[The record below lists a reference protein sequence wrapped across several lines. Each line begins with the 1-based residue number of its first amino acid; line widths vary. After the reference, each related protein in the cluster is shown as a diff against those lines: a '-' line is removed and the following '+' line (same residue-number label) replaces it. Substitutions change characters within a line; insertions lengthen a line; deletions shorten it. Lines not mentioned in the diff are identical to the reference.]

1 MLTCESLPYTHKS
14 NLRRLICMIDFA
26 KIFTTVGTLA
36 EEKKIR
42 AFAVGGF
49 VRDML
54 MHQGVTKDIDIV
66 VEGSGIEFARAFDS
80 QVKQEGSLVEFSDFD
95 TARYVYTQETEG
107 GKKEKLF
114 ELEFA
119 GARSEKYDNTSRKP
133 DVTATTLEEDL
144 KRRDFTVNAIALP
157 ILSSGLSSEVIDL
170 FDGAKDIEAK
180 ILRTPL
186 DPDIT
191 FSEDPLRMLRA
202 ARFASQL
209 NFTIDERTYDA
220 IARNRGRLT
229 IISKE
234 RICEEF
240 FKLLSTPVPSLGLWI
255 LYHTGL
261 INEFLP
267 EVSELNGVEELY
279 GHQHKNNLVHSF
291 KVVDNIAERTDNV
304 LLRFAA
310 LMHDIGKPG
319 TKSFIAGRG
328 WAFDMHE
335 HLGKKIVRDVGR
347 RLRMSKDDI
356 EYVALLVRWHQQP
369 ISLMDEGVTDSP
381 VRRLI
386 VNLKDHLPDLLKL
399 CRSDITTGNPYKLK
413 RRLKNYDYLEKR
425 IVEVTEKD
433 KLRAF
438 QSPVRGEEIMELAGL
453 KAGPTVGKIKKRIE
467 NAILDGEIPNEY
479 GAALEY
485 FEKIRQEY
493 LLEAEE
499 WELEKSKRKISTFA
513 KTKADRQKRK
523 E

>member
-1 MLTCESLPYTHKS
+1 MFDLGKIYTV
-14 NLRRLICMIDFA
+14 IGGI
-26 KIFTTVGTLA
+26 A
-36 EEKKIR
+36 EERGIR
-42 AFAVGGF
+42 AYAVGGF
-49 VRDML
+49 VRDLL
-54 MHQGVTKDIDIV
+54 MRRESVKDLDVV
-66 VEGSGIEFARAFDS
+66 VEGSGIEFARWFDEK
-80 QVKQEGSLVEFSDFD
+80 VEAEGSLVEFSDFD
-95 TARYVYTQETEG
+95 TARYVYTTEDEEG
-107 GKKEKLF
+107 HKHTVF

-119 GARSEKYDNTSRKP
+119 GARSEIYDELSRKP
-133 DVTATTLEEDL
+133 KVSTTTLHEDL
-144 KRRDFTVNAIALP
+144 TRRDFTVNAIALP
-157 ILSSGLSSEVIDL
+157 IGVNGLGSEVVDP
-170 FDGAKDIEAK
+170 FDGAIDIEKK

-191 FSEDPLRMLRA
+191 FSEDPLRMMRA

-209 NFTIDERTYDA
+209 GFTIEHHTYDA
-220 IARNRGRLT
+220 IARNRSRLK
-229 IISKE
+229 IVSKE

-240 FKLLSTPVPSLGLWI
+240 FKLLATPVPSVGLYI
-255 LYHTGL
+255 LYNTGL

-279 GHQHKNNLVHSF
+279 GHQHKNNLVHTF

-319 TKSFIAGRG
+319 TKSFVPGRG

-347 RLRMSKDDI
+347 RLRMSRDDI

-386 VNLKDHLPDLLKL
+386 VNLEDHLQDLLTL

-413 RRLKNYDYLEKR
+413 KRLKNYDYLEKR
-425 IVEVTEKD
+425 IAEVIEKD

-438 QSPVRGEEIMELAGL
+438 QSPVRGEEIMERTGL
-453 KAGPTVGKIKKRIE
+453 RAGPTVGKIKKRIE
-467 NAILDGEIPNEY
+467 DAILDGEIPHDY
-479 GAALEY
+479 DAARVY
-485 FEKIRQEY
+485 FDTIKDEY
-493 LLEAEE
+493 LRNAEE
-499 WELEKSKRKISTFA
+499 WERGETELKIQNSKPNV
-513 KTKADRQKRK
+513 
-523 E
+523 

>member
-1 MLTCESLPYTHKS
+1 MVDLGKIYTTIGK
-14 NLRRLICMIDFA
+14 
-26 KIFTTVGTLA
+26 LA
-36 EEKKIR
+36 EEKNVR
-42 AFAVGGF
+42 AYAVGGF
-49 VRDML
+49 VRDLL
-54 MHQGVTKDIDIV
+54 MRTETVKDLDVV
-66 VEGSGIEFARAFDS
+66 VEGSGIQFARAFDET
-80 QVKQEGSLVEFSDFD
+80 VKQEGSLVEFPDFD
-95 TARYVYTQETEG
+95 TARYVYTTEDG
-107 GKKEKLF
+107 LGVKTRLF

-119 GARSEKYDNTSRKP
+119 GARTEVYDSDSRKP
-133 DVTATTLEEDL
+133 HVEATTLEEDL

-157 ILSSGLSSEVIDL
+157 ITSSGLGNEVIDP
-170 FDGAKDIEAK
+170 FDGALDIGKK

-209 NFTIDERTYDA
+209 NFTIEEKTYDA
-220 IARNRGRLT
+220 IARNRERLK

-234 RICEEF
+234 RVCEEF
-240 FKLLSTPVPSLGLWI
+240 FKLLSTPVPSVGLWI
-255 LYHTGL
+255 LYQTGL
-261 INEFLP
+261 MNEFLP

-279 GHQHKNNLVHSF
+279 GHQHKNNLVHTF
-291 KVVDNIAERTDNV
+291 KVVDNIAERTDKV

-319 TKSFIAGRG
+319 TKAFIAGRG

-369 ISLMDEGVTDSP
+369 ISLMDDGVTDSP

-386 VNLKDHLPDLLKL
+386 VNLKDHLHDLLTL

-413 RRLKNYDYLEKR
+413 KRLKNYDFLEKR
-425 IVEVTEKD
+425 IVEVMEKD

-438 QSPVRGEEIMELAGL
+438 QSPVRGQEIMEYAQL

-467 NAILDGEIPNEY
+467 DAILDGIIPNEY
-479 GAALEY
+479 DAAKEY
-485 FEKIRQEY
+485 FEKIKEEY
-493 LLEAEE
+493 LKNAEE
-499 WELEKSKRKISTFA
+499 WEIVSKK
-513 KTKADRQKRK
+513 
-523 E
+523 

>member
-1 MLTCESLPYTHKS
+1 
-14 NLRRLICMIDFA
+14 MIDLS
-26 KIFTTVGTLA
+26 KIYTTIGIIA
-36 EEKKIR
+36 EEQNVK
-42 AFAVGGF
+42 AYAVGGF

-54 MHQGVTKDIDIV
+54 MHRESMKDLDVV
-66 VEGSGIEFARAFDS
+66 VEGSGIAFAKRFDEMS
-80 QVKQEGSLVEFSDFD
+80 LEEGSLVEFPDFD
-95 TARYVYTQETEG
+95 TARYVYTAQQEDG
-107 GKKEKLF
+107 SKETVF

-119 GARSEKYDNTSRKP
+119 GARSEEYDVQSRKP
-133 DVTATTLEEDL
+133 KVEATTLEQDL
-144 KRRDFTVNAIALP
+144 ARRDFTVNAIALP
-157 ILSSGLSSEVIDL
+157 ITVQGIGGDVVDP
-170 FDGAKDIEAK
+170 FDGALDIGKK

-191 FSEDPLRMLRA
+191 FSEDPLRMMRA

-209 NFTIDERTYDA
+209 GFAIEDHTYDA
-220 IARNRGRLT
+220 IARNRTRLK
-229 IISKE
+229 IVSKE

-240 FKLLSTPVPSLGLWI
+240 FKLLATPVPSVGLYI
-255 LYHTGL
+255 LYQTGL

-279 GHQHKNNLVHSF
+279 GHQHKNNLVHTF

-319 TKSFIAGRG
+319 TKSFVPGRG
-328 WAFDMHE
+328 WTFDMHE

-347 RLRMSKDDI
+347 RLRMSRDDI

-386 VNLKDHLPDLLKL
+386 VNLNDHLQDLLTL

-413 RRLKNYDYLEKR
+413 KRLKNYDYLEKR
-425 IVEVTEKD
+425 IAEVIEKD

-453 KAGPTVGKIKKRIE
+453 KAGPTVGKIKKHLE
-467 NAILDGEIPNEY
+467 DAILDGVIPNDY
-479 GAALEY
+479 DVAKEY
-485 FEKIRQEY
+485 FWKIKDEY
-493 LLEAEE
+493 VNQAEE
-499 WELEKSKRKISTFA
+499 WEKV
-513 KTKADRQKRK
+513 
-523 E
+523 

>member
-1 MLTCESLPYTHKS
+1 MVDLARIYSTIGK
-14 NLRRLICMIDFA
+14 
-26 KIFTTVGTLA
+26 LA
-36 EEKKIR
+36 EEKNVR
-42 AFAVGGF
+42 AYAVGGF

-54 MHQGVTKDIDIV
+54 MHKETVTDLDV
-66 VEGSGIEFARAFDS
+66 VIEGSGIEFARAFDLAV
-80 QVKQEGSLVEFSDFD
+80 QQEGSLVEFSDFD
-95 TARYVYTQETEG
+95 TARYVYTTEDES
-107 GKKEKLF
+107 GKTKHLF

-119 GARSEKYDNTSRKP
+119 GARSEQYDETSRKP
-133 DVTATTLEEDL
+133 RVTSTTLEEDL
-144 KRRDFTVNAIALP
+144 KRRDFTVNAIAIP
-157 ILSSGLSSEVIDL
+157 ITTVGLGNQIIDP
-170 FDGAKDIEAK
+170 FDGAVDIEKK

-202 ARFASQL
+202 ARFASKL
-209 NFTIDERTYDA
+209 GFTIEEKTYDA
-220 IARNRGRLT
+220 IARNRNRLK

-240 FKLLSTPVPSLGLWI
+240 FKLLSTPVPSVGLWI
-255 LYHTGL
+255 LYQTGL
-261 INEFLP
+261 LNEFIP

-279 GHQHKNNLVHSF
+279 GHQHKNNLVHTF

-319 TKSFIAGRG
+319 TKSFIPGRG

-369 ISLMDEGVTDSP
+369 IALMDDGVTDSP

-386 VNLKDHLPDLLKL
+386 VNLQDRLGDLLML

-413 RRLKNYDYLEKR
+413 KRLKNYDFLEKR
-425 IVEVTEKD
+425 IAEVIEKD

-453 KAGPTVGKIKKRIE
+453 QAGPTVGKIKKRIE
-467 NAILDGEIPNEY
+467 DAILDGEIPNEY
-479 GAALEY
+479 DVAREY
-485 FEKIRQEY
+485 FEKIKEEFLR
-493 LLEAEE
+493 EAEE
-499 WELEKSKRKISTFA
+499 WELQST
-513 KTKADRQKRK
+513 K
-523 E
+523 

>member
-1 MLTCESLPYTHKS
+1 
-14 NLRRLICMIDFA
+14 MIDFA
-26 KIFTTVGTLA
+26 KIFITIGKLS
-36 EEKKIR
+36 EEKKTP
-42 AFAVGGF
+42 AYAVGGF

-54 MHQGVTKDIDIV
+54 MHKDTVKDIDIV
-66 VEGSGIEFARAFDS
+66 IEGSGIEFARMFDEY
-80 QVKQEGSLVEFSDFD
+80 VGNEGSLVEFPDFD
-95 TARYVYTQETEG
+95 TARYVYTTEVEG
-107 GKKEKLF
+107 EKKEKLF

-119 GARSEKYDNTSRKP
+119 GARTEKYDAMSRKP
-133 DVTATTLEEDL
+133 EVTLTTLEEDL

-157 ILSSGLSSEVIDL
+157 IFSSGLGGDIIDP
-170 FDGAKDIEAK
+170 FDGAKDIESK
-180 ILRTPL
+180 ILKTPL
-186 DPDIT
+186 DSDVT

-209 NFTIDERTYDA
+209 NFTIEEKTYDA
-220 IARNRGRLT
+220 IARNRQRLS

-234 RICEEF
+234 RVQEEF
-240 FKLLSTPVPSLGLWI
+240 FKLLATPVPSVGLWV

-279 GHQHKNNLVHSF
+279 GHQHKNNLVHTF

-319 TKSFIAGRG
+319 TKSFVPGRG

-347 RLRMSKDDI
+347 RLRMSKDDT

-369 ISLMDEGVTDSP
+369 ISLMDDGVTDSP

-386 VNLKDHLPDLLKL
+386 VNLKDALSDLLTL

-413 RRLKNYDYLEKR
+413 KRLKNYDFLEKR
-425 IVEVTEKD
+425 IAEVMEKD

-453 KAGPTVGKIKKRIE
+453 KAGPTVGKIKKHLE
-467 NAILDGEIPNEY
+467 NAILDGEIPNDY
-479 GAALEY
+479 DATRKY
-485 FEKIRQEY
+485 FEKIKAEY
-493 LLEAEE
+493 LAGAEE
-499 WELEKSKRKISTFA
+499 WELIK
-513 KTKADRQKRK
+513 
-523 E
+523 

>member
-1 MLTCESLPYTHKS
+1 
-14 NLRRLICMIDFA
+14 MIDFTN
-26 KIFTTVGTLA
+26 IFTTIGTLA
-36 EEKKIR
+36 EERKTP
-42 AFAVGGF
+42 AYAVGGF

-54 MHQGVTKDIDIV
+54 MHKETVKDIDIV
-66 VEGSGIEFARAFDS
+66 VEGSGIEFARAFDE
-80 QVKQEGSLVEFSDFD
+80 QVKQEGSLVEFPDFD
-95 TARYVYTQETEG
+95 TARYVYTREVED

-119 GARSEKYDNTSRKP
+119 GARTEKYDSTSRKP
-133 DVTATTLEEDL
+133 VVSSTTLEEDL
-144 KRRDFTVNAIALP
+144 KRRDFTVNTLALP
-157 ILSSGLSSEVIDL
+157 VLSGGLSNEVIDL

-209 NFTIDERTYDA
+209 NFTIEEKTYDA
-220 IARNRGRLT
+220 IARNRERLS

-234 RICEEF
+234 RVCEEF
-240 FKLLSTPVPSLGLWI
+240 FKLLATPVPSVGLWI

-291 KVVDNIAERTDNV
+291 KVVDNIAEKTDNP

-319 TKSFIAGRG
+319 TKSFISGRG

-386 VNLKDHLPDLLKL
+386 VNLKDNLSDLLKL

-413 RRLKNYDYLEKR
+413 KRLQNYDYLEKR
-425 IVEVTEKD
+425 IAEVMEKD

-479 GAALEY
+479 DAALAYFGTIKNEY
-485 FEKIRQEY
+485 ITI
-493 LLEAEE
+493 AEE
-499 WELEKSKRKISTFA
+499 WEKVA
-513 KTKADRQKRK
+513 KGTKA
-523 E
+523 

>member
-1 MLTCESLPYTHKS
+1 MVDLS
-14 NLRRLICMIDFA
+14 
-26 KIFTTVGTLA
+26 KIYATIGALA
-36 EEKKIR
+36 EEKKIP
-42 AFAVGGF
+42 AYAVGGF
-49 VRDML
+49 VRDIL
-54 MHQGVTKDIDIV
+54 MHRESTKDLDVV
-66 VEGSGIEFARAFDS
+66 VEGSGIEFARAFDER
-80 QVKQEGSLVEFSDFD
+80 VTQEGSLIEFPDFD
-95 TARYVYTQETEG
+95 TARYVYTEEDEAG
-107 GKKEKLF
+107 RKIHLF

-119 GARSEKYDNTSRKP
+119 GARSEAYDPNSRKP
-133 DVTATTLEEDL
+133 KVQSTTLIEDL
-144 KRRDFTVNAIALP
+144 RRRDFTVNALALP
-157 ILSSGLSSEVIDL
+157 ITPLGLSNEVIDP
-170 FDGAKDIEAK
+170 FDGAIDIEKK

-186 DPDIT
+186 DPDVT

-209 NFTIDERTYDA
+209 GFTIEEGTYDA
-220 IARNRGRLT
+220 IARNRERLK
-229 IISKE
+229 IVSKE
-234 RICEEF
+234 RVCEEF
-240 FKLLSTPVPSLGLWI
+240 FKLLATPTPSVGLWI
-255 LYHTGL
+255 LYQTGL

-279 GHQHKNNLVHSF
+279 GHQHKNNLVHTF

-347 RLRMSKDDI
+347 RLRMSKGDI

-386 VNLKDHLPDLLKL
+386 VNLKDNLSDLLTL

-413 RRLKNYDYLEKR
+413 KRLKNYDFLEKR
-425 IVEVTEKD
+425 IFEVMEKD

-438 QSPVRGEEIMELAGL
+438 QSPVRGEEIMELSGL

-479 GAALEY
+479 DAARVY
-485 FEKIRQEY
+485 FEKIKDEFISQ
-493 LLEAEE
+493 AEE
-499 WELEKSKRKISTFA
+499 WEKINSKLKTQKSKLST
-513 KTKADRQKRK
+513 
-523 E
+523 

>member
-1 MLTCESLPYTHKS
+1 
-14 NLRRLICMIDFA
+14 MIDLS
-26 KIFTTVGTLA
+26 KIYITIGALA
-36 EEKKIR
+36 EEKSVR
-42 AFAVGGF
+42 AYAVGGF

-54 MHQGVTKDIDIV
+54 MHTEAVKDLDIV
-66 VEGSGIEFARAFDS
+66 VEGSGLEFARDFDER
-80 QVKQEGSLVEFSDFD
+80 VGKVGSLVEFPDFD
-95 TARYVYTQETEG
+95 TARYVYTRETEE

-119 GARSEKYDNTSRKP
+119 GARTEIYDSESRKP
-133 DVTATTLEEDL
+133 KVTSTTLEGDL

-157 ILSSGLSSEVIDL
+157 ITEHGLENTIIDP
-170 FDGAKDIEAK
+170 FEGAIDIGKK

-186 DPDIT
+186 NPDET

-209 NFTIDERTYDA
+209 NFTIEEKTYDA
-220 IARNRGRLT
+220 IARNRHRLS
-229 IISKE
+229 IVSRE
-234 RICEEF
+234 RIQEEF
-240 FKLLSTPVPSLGLWI
+240 FKLLATPVPSVGLWV

-279 GHQHKNNLVHSF
+279 GHQHKNNLVHTF

-335 HLGKKIVRDVGR
+335 HLGRKIVRDVGR
-347 RLRMSKDDI
+347 RLRMSKDDT

-369 ISLMDEGVTDSP
+369 IALMDDGVTDSP

-386 VNLKDHLPDLLKL
+386 VNLKDKLDDLLKL

-413 RRLKNYDYLEKR
+413 KRLKNYDYLEKR
-425 IVEVTEKD
+425 IIEVTEKD

-438 QSPVRGEEIMELAGL
+438 QSPVRGEEIMELAEL
-453 KAGPTVGKIKKRIE
+453 KAGPTVGKIKKHIE

-479 GAALEY
+479 DAARTY
-485 FEKIRQEY
+485 FEKIKDEY
-493 LLEAEE
+493 LSQAEE
-499 WELEKSKRKISTFA
+499 WERGP
-513 KTKADRQKRK
+513 
-523 E
+523 